1 MAKSHSPASPGARVV
16 LDVTGALHKL
26 SLGWCE
32 YRPVNAGHNVDL
44 NHGDRPCAGTPSL
57 TADTA
62 SWAKFADH
70 VQCNSEMLYGLDPY

>member
-1 MAKSHSPASPGARVV
+1 MAKNHSPASPGARVV
-16 LDVTGALHKL
+16 RDVTEALHKL

-32 YRPVNAGHNVDL
+32 HRPVNAGHNVNL

-62 SWAKFADH
+62 GCAKFADH
-70 VQCNSEMLYGLDPY
+70 MQCNSELLYCLDTY